1 MLGAGFF
8 GVNEQ
13 EPFRNA
19 SSIELSCKAETRPR
33 EAIAATSP
41 EQVLQSQ
48 AKLRDELLTRPD
60 PAFWDE
66 VALSYLPWAPTVDSE
81 TIQVIARALL
91 YGLHSRFRGVV
102 CRHQDHIC
110 RRIDFHHPLKHIQA
124 A

>member
-1 MLGAGFF
+1 MHVPLTC
-8 GVNEQ
+8 
-13 EPFRNA
+13 R
-19 SSIELSCKAETRPR
+19 AETRPR

-48 AKLRDELLTRPD
+48 AKLRAGLLTRPD
-60 PAFWDE
+60 PALWGK
-66 VALSYLPWAPTVDSE
+66 VVLSYLPWAPTVDSE

-91 YGLHSRFRGVV
+91 YGLHRRLGGVV

-124 A
+124 AQLRHDESVRTI